1 MTESV
6 FNELYPNMQEMK
18 KALFRV
24 MRGIETLDTKFLS
37 DEENE
42 ILIKLSEKWINEF
55 DKYKNTSI
63 DNIIKE
69 IDEL

>member
-6 FNELYPNMQEMK
+6 FTDLYPNMQEMK